1 MKIFMSKIK
10 LPFIIFGI
18 LAIGILTGCA
28 SAVLTGSGSGGYQR
42 QLEQDGR
49 SLAEIEDDAR
59 ITSAVNIGLVKEK
72 TIRATD
78 IEVSTL
84 RGSVTLKGTVS
95 NRSQLKR
102 AVQIAASVPGV
113 GIVMSLMVVTNR

>member
-1 MKIFMSKIK
+1 MSKIK